1 MADAN
6 AGSTRVMH
14 DHVSVVGI
22 SAGAIA
28 IVAAIAF
35 AVAAAF
41 VAIHAGNGD
50 HPAPRLAAGFR
61 DPPAIAGHVRLQATP
76 AEDIATFRAEKRQ
89 LIGEYGWVDADRRIA
104 RVPIERAMALYAEQ
118 AQRRSQ

>member
-1 MADAN
+1 MPD
-6 AGSTRVMH
+6 R
-14 DHVSVVGI
+14 VSVIGI
-22 SAGAIA
+22 SAGALA
-28 IVAAIAF
+28 IIAAIAF

-50 HPAPRLAAGFR
+50 RAAPRLAAGFR
-61 DPPAIAGHVRLQATP
+61 NPPVIAGDVRLQAAP
-76 AEDIATFRAEKRQ
+76 AQDIAIFREEKRQ

-118 AQRRSQ
+118 AQRRAQ

>member
-1 MADAN
+1 MAEAN
-6 AGSTRVMH
+6 AGSTRVMP

-28 IVAAIAF
+28 ISAAIAF

-61 DPPAIAGHVRLQATP
+61 DPPAIAGDVRLQAAP
-76 AEDIATFRAEKRQ
+76 AEDIETFRAQKRQ